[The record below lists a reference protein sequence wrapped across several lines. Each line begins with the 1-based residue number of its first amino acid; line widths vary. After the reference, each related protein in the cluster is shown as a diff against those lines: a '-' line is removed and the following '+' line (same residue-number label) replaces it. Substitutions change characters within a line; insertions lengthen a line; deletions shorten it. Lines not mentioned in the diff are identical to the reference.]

1 MYSHIL
7 SEAKTLQLELDNCA
21 GILPRLEVHIQ
32 TPDASVDM
40 LNHFITDEALRK
52 TVEKLYRDGHHA
64 RAVEEA
70 YKFID
75 NLVKKTAKPSDRNL
89 TGSKLMTTVFNGN
102 TPMLKINAG
111 ESTSEHDEQIGY
123 MQIFSGCMTGVRNPR
138 AHECD
143 WEDSEQRALQLL
155 IWANHLVERI
165 RLSERVSD
173 VSR

>member
-1 MYSHIL
+1 MYSEIL
-7 SEAKTLQLELDNCA
+7 SEAKKLQLELDNCS
-21 GILPRLEVHIQ
+21 GTLPKVEMKKQVPIV
-32 TPDASVDM
+32 TIDAFDQ
-40 LNHFITDEALRK
+40 LITDKALRK
-52 TVEKLYRDGHHA
+52 IVEKLYRDGHHA

-75 NLVKKTAKPSDRNL
+75 NLVKRTAKPSDKSL

-102 TPMLKINAG
+102 TPILKINAG
-111 ESTSEHDEQIGY
+111 ESASERDEQVGY
-123 MQIFSGCMTGVRNPR
+123 MQILSGCMTGVRNPR

-165 RLSERVSD
+165 RLSKKAADISG
-173 VSR
+173 